1 MLIASKLFL
10 IKKIKNLKLI
20 SAHSKQEVK
29 YQNNLR
35 KTRYGVCMLTFFFF
49 FFNSGAV
56 VIGDLNYYVSAL
68 RYFAS
73 S

>member
-49 FFNSGAV
+49 LILV
-56 VIGDLNYYVSAL
+56 LW
-68 RYFAS
+68 
-73 S
+73 